1 MSRLAKG
8 CAVAALF
15 AIAAPAASAKDNS
28 TLCYK
33 AHGLRAA
40 VVQKHG
46 KRAPG
51 RNICRYGL
59 KSGQKATTKQKARYV
74 RNLKKLNVRYEYL
87 AVNASFPG
95 VPPAGTLTPK
105 YAPTGLA
112 SCIVRSESGGNPTAR
127 NGQYSGIAQWSP
139 EAWARHGGLKYA
151 SSPTGATYQQQLK
164 VLNDGL
170 AKFGCSDW
178 CPFDPC

>member
-74 RNLKKLNVRYEYL
+74 RNLKKLNV
-87 AVNASFPG
+87 
-95 VPPAGTLTPK
+95 TPK

-112 SCIVRSESGGNPTAR
+112 SCIVKSESGGNPTAR

-151 SSPTGATYQQQLK
+151 GSPTGATYQQQLK